1 MQDRHVPYLASHYWV
16 ALGVASV
23 AGANSGDF
31 VAEYLGIGHVRGLPV
46 LALALAAILIGE
58 RHDRAIHTAWYWLA
72 VVLIRLAATNLADFL
87 TVDLRLGRPLTLA
100 GLAVLLFAIFPMAR
114 SEARL
119 LMASVMMARPLKRA
133 RPMTD
138 AGYWS
143 ALVVASTL
151 GSVLG
156 DWCAIALELGAVR
169 ASVLLVGL
177 AAVAFIVQITGWIGR
192 LRLYWITIVLLLA
205 AGTTI
210 GDMMARDPSLNLGL
224 PLATMISIGSMA
236 FVVGLWR
243 ERTSEPAAS
252 ERQS

>member
-1 MQDRHVPYLASHYWV
+1 MQDRHVPYLAAHYWV

-23 AGANSGDF
+23 AGANSGDL

-46 LALALAAILIGE
+46 LGLALAVILLVE
-58 RHDRAIHTAWYWLA
+58 RHDRAIHTSWYWLA
-72 VVLIRLAATNLADFL
+72 VVVIRMAATNLADFL
-87 TVDLRLGRPLTLA
+87 TVDLHLGRPLTLA
-100 GLAVLLFAIFPMAR
+100 GLGVLLFAIFPMAR

-119 LMASVMMARPLKRA
+119 LMASVLMARPRKGA

-143 ALVVASTL
+143 ALIVASTL

-156 DWCAIALELGAVR
+156 DWCTIGLDLGSAR
-169 ASVLLVGL
+169 SSLLLVIL
-177 AAVAFIVQITGWIGR
+177 AATAFMLQITGWISR

-210 GDMMARDPSLNLGL
+210 ADLMARDPNLKLGL
-224 PLATMISIGSMA
+224 PLATLISIGGMV
-236 FVVGLWR
+236 FIVGLWR
-243 ERTSEPAAS
+243 GRTSEPAAF
-252 ERQS
+252 